1 MAMISIII
9 MTTDMGTGMTTDMG
23 TGMTTDMGTGMTTDM
38 ATDPQGRSPAFD
50 C

>member
-9 MTTDMGTGMTTDMG
+9 MTTDMTTVMVTVTATATDMG
-23 TGMTTDMGTGMTTDM
+23 
-38 ATDPQGRSPAFD
+38 TDPQGRSPAFD